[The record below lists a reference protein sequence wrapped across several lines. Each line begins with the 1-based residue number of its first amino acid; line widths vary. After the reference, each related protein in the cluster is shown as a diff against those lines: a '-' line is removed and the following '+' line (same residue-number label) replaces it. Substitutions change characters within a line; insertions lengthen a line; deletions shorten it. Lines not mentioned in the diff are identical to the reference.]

1 MGLWSILYLSLSLS
15 LSSYLSVCV
24 SLSLALLSLMSSSFQ
39 WCILCGVWHDSGMI
53 WRPYRYWKYWSDD
66 GQTDKQ
72 TNKQTEFQLVDSSEK
87 KKNNLT
93 ILFWVNFNFKC
104 RDIYNLQP
112 YWGIICLCIGWQTES
127 IASWPAPLRPPR
139 SPPPP
144 FQSSFRHVTW
154 TRGQHKNCET
164 AQTGLLDFAL
174 WACLTRAMLW
184 WLDSALAC
192 G

>member
-72 TNKQTEFQLVDSSEK
+72 TNKQTEFQLVGSSEK

-112 YWGIICLCIGWQTES
+112 YWGIGGKLKALLHDQPPFAPLARPHPLFSLHSGMSHGQGDS
-127 IASWPAPLRPPR
+127 IRIAKQHKQAYLTSSFGPAWPAQCYGDWIVR
-139 SPPPP
+139 
-144 FQSSFRHVTW
+144 
-154 TRGQHKNCET
+154 
-164 AQTGLLDFAL
+164 
-174 WACLTRAMLW
+174 
-184 WLDSALAC
+184 
-192 G
+192 